1 MGMDGDGW
9 DGSSKSA
16 ESAVTGQSGRQ
27 KSVGDPCASSF
38 EFECECEFGGL
49 LTEMALKRTFA
60 KVIVKMPSQI
70 P

>member
-1 MGMDGDGW
+1 MGW
-9 DGSSKSA
+9 DEDGVCSDWTKWPTK
-16 ESAVTGQSGRQ
+16 VGRR
-27 KSVGDPCASSF
+27 SVRFKLGVRRPAGCASS
-38 EFECECEFGGL
+38 EFGVRCSE

>member
-1 MGMDGDGW
+1 MGMDGDGR

-38 EFECECEFGGL
+38 EFECEFGGL

>member
-38 EFECECEFGGL
+38 EFECDFYVTMTYSPVAVPGWPTSERLSAQMRC
-49 LTEMALKRTFA
+49 
-60 KVIVKMPSQI
+60 
-70 P
+70 